1 MLSVG
6 VSFATLHI
14 SSYKTCFVL
23 QGEATD
29 SGESKWIAVILQL
42 PWTPSKAHFDTPTS
56 SSNRPPPLWRPNCAL
71 SSNHCHVQLE
81 ALNQSRRT
89 HKPFQLFIQK
99 NSEHFLV
106 RASHKTHRLT
116 KQVIWR
122 RDLGLWGIMGS
133 TFHLYLCLFFIK
145 SFPPPLILSVS
156 LLHMMMAQKLTM
168 LCVNTYNGL
177 MAQTEIWLQ

>member
-29 SGESKWIAVILQL
+29 SWESKWIAVILQL
-42 PWTPSKAHFDTPTS
+42 SWTPSKAHFDTPTT
-56 SSNRPPPLWRPNCAL
+56 SSNRPPSLWRLNCAL

-89 HKPFQLFIQK
+89 HKPFHLFIQK

-133 TFHLYLCLFFIK
+133 TFHLYLCLFFHQTF
-145 SFPPPLILSVS
+145 SSPLVLSVS
-156 LLHMMMAQKLTM
+156 LLHMMMAGKLTV

-177 MAQTEIWLQ
+177 Q